1 MIIFIISM
9 LSVLIADT
17 TFDFNKFQMSK
28 KQVFFSTCNMHT
40 SHSYTGLEVV
50 CNLNVISKC
59 SEVVYNLNVISKC
72 SEVVCNIN
80 GISKC
85 KEVVCNLNVISK
97 CLQVVCNINVIS
109 KCLQVVC
116 NINGIYKYI
125 YNDRRNVE
133 KCV

>member
-17 TFDFNKFQMSK
+17 TVDFNKFQMSK

-59 SEVVYNLNVISKC
+59 LQVVCNLNGISKC
-72 SEVVCNIN
+72 LQVVDNIN

-85 KEVVCNLNVISK
+85 EY
-97 CLQVVCNINVIS
+97 VVCNINI
-109 KCLQVVC
+109 
-116 NINGIYKYI
+116 
-125 YNDRRNVE
+125 
-133 KCV
+133 